1 MHTESIVSTA
11 TSAPG
16 RPAGPPITVYLLD
29 DHELV
34 RRGLHD
40 LIDRAPDLTVAGET
54 GLVATAVREIPEL
67 QPSVALLDVQ
77 LPDGNGIEVCRQVR
91 SDHPEVACL
100 MLSGF
105 DDAAGRLSAVTAGAA
120 GYLLKH
126 ATPASVGAAIRRA
139 ATGQSL
145 LDPGVT
151 RAVFDELGHLA
162 AGDPPQADGVTKQ
175 ERVVLEL
182 IAEGLTNRQ
191 IGERMFLPERTVK
204 IHDTRLVVKLGLLT
218 GAGAGQG

>member
-1 MHTESIVSTA
+1 VWYLHTDSIVSTTA
-11 TSAPG
+11 SGTARST
-16 RPAGPPITVYLLD
+16 GPIGVYLLD

-40 LIDRAPDLTVAGET
+40 LIDRAPDLAVVGEA
-54 GLVATAVREIPEL
+54 GLVSEALREIAGLRPD
-67 QPSVALLDVQ
+67 VALLDVQ
-77 LPDGNGIEVCRQVR
+77 LPDGNGIEVCRQIR

-100 MLSGF
+100 MLSAF

-126 ATPASVGAAIRRA
+126 STSASVGDAIRRA
-139 ATGQSL
+139 AGGESL

-151 RAVFDELGHLA
+151 RAVFEELHHLA
-162 AGDPPQADGVTKQ
+162 DAPDRPANEAVTGQ

-191 IGERMFLPERTVK
+191 IGERLFLPERTVK
-204 IHDTRLVVKLGLLT
+204 IHVTRLVVKLGIS
-218 GAGAGQG
+218 